1 MKKIYSYAL
10 ILLVVSLFGTIVWGV
25 FAAYQRPLGEPLAIN
40 QAPPAAPVVAAAQ
53 PEALPEVQP
62 QAQPKQPQETCGQTG
77 QMKLLVIGSDRSA
90 GDAPY
95 GADAVRLI
103 QVDFSQKSVTVA
115 AFSRDL
121 EVKVDGLADKKLKR
135 APLGLAYHYKYT
147 ETSGTD
153 QERAVASTNLVAQ
166 LLYDNYKLEPDH
178 YITTELQHFDSLV
191 EAVGGVRINNPND
204 FVSDYGVNFPKG
216 ELSLTGEQAAE
227 YMRTFK
233 PGGDMARLQRQNL
246 VMKGLREKL
255 VDPGT
260 LLEIPK
266 LYENINDIVFT
277 SLSVEQLNSLNCMLK
292 EVPKEDILTYE
303 IGPDERV
310 TGPDGKLI
318 EPPKALQAILND
330 LFKN

>member
-40 QAPPAAPVVAAAQ
+40 QAPPAVAA
-53 PEALPEVQP
+53 ALPEVLP
-62 QAQPKQPQETCGQTG
+62 QAQPKQPQQTCGQTG
-77 QMKLLVIGSDRSA
+77 QLKLLVIGSDRSE
-90 GDAPY
+90 GVAPY

-103 QVDFSQKSVTVA
+103 QVDFSQKRVTVA

-135 APLGLAYHYKYT
+135 APLGLAYHYKYA

-153 QERAVASTNLVAQ
+153 KERAVASTNLVAQ
-166 LLYDNYKLEPDH
+166 LLYDNYKLQPEH
-178 YITTELQHFDSLV
+178 YLTTELQHFDSLV
-191 EAVGGVRINNPND
+191 EALKGVTINNPNE
-204 FVSDYGVNFPKG
+204 FTSDNSISFAKG
-216 ELSLTGEQAAE
+216 ELSLNGEQAAE

-255 VDPGT
+255 VDPGV
-260 LLEIPK
+260 LLDIPE
-266 LYENINDIVFT
+266 LYTRFNQIVFT